1 MATLLLEVVTS
12 VSQLLSGNKT
22 TVTTAAD
29 KFDCG
34 DRDQSL
40 QLRDHCHRHTV
51 EDMEGNDVVSSMMSS
66 YQNGGSTADDKHTH
80 EQVRSV
86 KVMPQF

>member
-1 MATLLLEVVTS
+1 MASLLLEVVTS

-22 TVTTAAD
+22 PVTTAAD

-34 DRDQSL
+34 DQSL
-40 QLRDHCHRHTV
+40 QRRDHCHSHTV

-66 YQNGGSTADDKHTH
+66 YQSGGSTADYKHTH

-86 KVMPQF
+86 KVMLQF